1 MKALEAL
8 RVLIRCD
15 ASPLLGVGH
24 LMRCDVLAQRL
35 VRAGAQ
41 VSMLG
46 PEEGYQRSLQAS
58 SYSQW
63 TACPWRGEEAE
74 ALALAGLLAV
84 QDYDFLIVDDYRA
97 SPAFQ
102 RLLAGTGGRW
112 LQFYAPTSEAIY
124 ADIALCSNPSASLD
138 SFAGRVCR
146 PACQLLVGLDYA
158 LLREEFV
165 HLAPSRL
172 RSGVQGVLL
181 TFGGGDDRGLVL
193 QALTDLDCP
202 GLAGTAVTVV
212 AGHGNPRNEINRRA
226 LASLKHLEAVYL
238 VQPDN
243 VAALLE
249 RADLA
254 IMAGGTTS
262 YEAAR
267 CGLPMLLVSI
277 ADNQVEQSQAMQR
290 LGCARYLGSH
300 EALESGMLR
309 EHVLCL
315 KEAPETL
322 RRMSGHASAIVDGQ
336 GSARVVETILSFLRH
351 V

>member
-1 MKALEAL
+1 MKAHEAL

-24 LMRCDVLAQRL
+24 LMRCDALAQRL
-35 VRAGAQ
+35 VQAGVQ

-46 PEEGYQRSLQAS
+46 PDEAYQRSLQAS
-58 SYSQW
+58 SYSRW
-63 TACPWRGEEAE
+63 TASPWRGEESE
-74 ALALAGLLAV
+74 ALALAGLLAG

-97 SPAFQ
+97 GPAFQ
-102 RLLAGTGGRW
+102 RLLAESGGRW

-124 ADIALCSNPSASLD
+124 ADIALCSNPSAGHD
-138 SFAGRVCR
+138 SFARRVCR
-146 PACQLLVGLDYA
+146 PECRLLVGLDYA

-165 HLAPSRL
+165 HLAPPRL
-172 RSGVQGVLL
+172 RSGVQSLLL

-202 GLAGTAVTVV
+202 GLAGTAVTVI
-212 AGHGNPRNEINRRA
+212 AGHGNPRNEGNRRA
-226 LASLKHLEAVYL
+226 LASLRHLEAAYL

-243 VAALLE
+243 IAALLGH
-249 RADLA
+249 ADLA

-277 ADNQVEQSQAMQR
+277 ADNQIEQSQAMQR
-290 LGCARYLGSH
+290 LGCARYLGPH
-300 EALESGMLR
+300 EAIEPGVLR
-309 EHVLCL
+309 EHVLRL
-315 KEAPETL
+315 KDAPEIL
-322 RRMSGHASAIVDGQ
+322 RRMSGRAAAVVDGR
-336 GSARVVETILSFLRH
+336 GGARVVETILSFLRH